1 MNAADM
7 LSQYKNASLEFG
19 AGNKS
24 EDSPDEG
31 TQKLA
36 NELDDFVTKGEKGSQ
51 NSKRDLGALSDDDI
65 ADLQLQTA
73 RKLREVSYFLDSSL
87 KSSRNL
93 STCSWS
99 KMVMPTM
106 MRVLSLL
113 NKMLLC
119 VTLWVSRRRKGR
131 HCRPELRRPPPGSPP
146 FSTLSHLSRLA
157 LIFKLVL
164 CCYALHT
171 VLSLCLTPTSFSSY
185 PTQTAPS
192 PKQGIVKLGSGTKLD
207 PCLAGLVK
215 FT

>member
-36 NELDDFVTKGEKGSQ
+36 NELDAFVTKGEKGSQ

-73 RKLREVSYFLDSSL
+73 RKLREVSYFLDSSM

-93 STCSWS
+93 WTCSWS

-106 MRVLSLL
+106 MRVISLV

-119 VTLWVSRRRKGR
+119 VTLLVP
-131 HCRPELRRPPPGSPP
+131 HRPSPKRTPLSTGTPPPTRLS
-146 FSTLSHLSRLA
+146 FFHVLAFIKTCIAFYFLLCCVVMSSTLS
-157 LIFKLVL
+157 
-164 CCYALHT
+164 
-171 VLSLCLTPTSFSSY
+171 
-185 PTQTAPS
+185 S
-192 PKQGIVKLGSGTKLD
+192 PFV
-207 PCLAGLVK
+207 
-215 FT
+215 